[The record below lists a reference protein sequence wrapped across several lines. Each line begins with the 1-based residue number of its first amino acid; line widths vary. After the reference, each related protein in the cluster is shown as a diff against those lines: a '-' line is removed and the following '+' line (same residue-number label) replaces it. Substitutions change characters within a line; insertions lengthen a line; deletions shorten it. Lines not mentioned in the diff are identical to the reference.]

1 MKQTVLEL
9 IAINTSPVS
18 FSLIPINNNTEIVL
32 DSVPSHTK
40 CEIVSVGEED
50 QYIKIPVDSIVL
62 DAEGNAVSIDID
74 TNTDLYIYPKDTSID
89 WISVKYNVNTP
100 SVVEFS
106 ATANTSLDREITIVF
121 ESVDKKLITERILF
135 QSGLRQRYGNF
146 KLKEGGSFNVLKS
159 I

>member
-18 FSLIPINNNTEIVL
+18 FSLISTPSPI
-32 DSVPSHTK
+32 K
-40 CEIVSVGEED
+40 CEIVSVGEEE
-50 QYIKIPVDSIVL
+50 QYIKIPVDSIIL
-62 DAEGNAVSIDID
+62 GAEGNAVSIDID
-74 TNTDLYIYPKDTSID
+74 TNTDLYIYPKDSSID
-89 WISVKYNVNTP
+89 WLSVKYNVNTP

-146 KLKEGGSFNVLKS
+146 KLKGGGSFNVLKS